1 MRMRALRLMRALVTC
16 HWPPT
21 CAASAPTRKGKVTYT
36 DTWLW
41 DKSGHFQLDTL
52 TEGQH

>member
-1 MRMRALRLMRALVTC
+1 MRL
-16 HWPPT
+16 
-21 CAASAPTRKGKVTYT
+21 GKVTYT

-52 TEGQH
+52 TEGQD